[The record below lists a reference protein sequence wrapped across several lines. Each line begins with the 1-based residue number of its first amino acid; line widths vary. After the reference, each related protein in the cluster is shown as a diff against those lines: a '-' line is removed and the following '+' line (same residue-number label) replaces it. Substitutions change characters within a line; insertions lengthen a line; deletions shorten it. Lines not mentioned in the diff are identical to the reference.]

1 MLRSTVP
8 VRRATASTGWRAL
21 LFGLS
26 CLLLAA
32 CAATAPPTHFDSM
45 AGYNRSFDIAL
56 AAMAD
61 HKLIFSQQDRRQG
74 RIVGEVGGETLT
86 ATLVPMLDGTLRVS
100 FVPQGDSPAAL
111 ALQQRVAASYSE
123 RMGGLSILGGFG
135 SGSGNYRGPV
145 PCPSGPAFCP

>member
-1 MLRSTVP
+1 MLRSTASDC
-8 VRRATASTGWRAL
+8 RALAPTGWRAL
-21 LFGLS
+21 LSGLC

-32 CAATAPPTHFDSM
+32 CTATAPPTHFDSM

-61 HKLIFSQQDRRQG
+61 HKLVFSVQDRRQG

-86 ATLVPMLDGTLRVS
+86 ATMEPMLDGTLRVS
-100 FVPQGDSPAAL
+100 FVPQSASPAAL

-123 RMGGLSILGGFG
+123 RMAGLSILGGFG
-135 SGSGNYRGPV
+135 SSSGNYRGPV
-145 PCPSGPAFCP
+145 PCPAGPAFCP